1 MHANNGGE
9 GSDNRSNERF
19 FLVKGHPIPLSY
31 ASASTC
37 LTTGILP
44 GFSSLQKNSFTFTTT
59 KRSLTFSTQPGR
71 VMLALFVTSKTREWF
86 PNVRNKDDK
95 ESMYFGGVRNGY
107 SPSTP
112 SLPQFFYPHIQQ
124 LEAFRSTCHQLT
136 IKLLRC
142 FAISFGLAPNYFADG
157 TGQLFVSESRT
168 QGYRPARGPITF
180 ALLSRPKRA
189 TTSGNYPFDSTYRL
203 AFSYFTFPEK
213 RWS

>member
-86 PNVRNKDDK
+86 PNLRNKDDK

-142 FAISFGLAPNYFADG
+142 FA
-157 TGQLFVSESRT
+157 VSESRT